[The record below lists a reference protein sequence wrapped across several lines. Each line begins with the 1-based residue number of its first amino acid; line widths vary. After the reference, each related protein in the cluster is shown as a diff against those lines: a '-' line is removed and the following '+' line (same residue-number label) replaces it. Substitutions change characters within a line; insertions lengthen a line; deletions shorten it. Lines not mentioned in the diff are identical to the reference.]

1 MNNNYQ
7 GGSVSRLLIQL
18 EFDKKIFI
26 NGVLIRFY
34 SPLTISKLVRI
45 LPIENKVHYNSDN
58 FIYIETN
65 LIVGSEKSRLTFSKG
80 DIAFLPANNSIC
92 IFLKDVKYTSMNLIG
107 KITDIEKLNEV
118 AKKVDSLIIK
128 LDKII

>member
-7 GGSVSRLLIQL
+7 GGSVSRLPIQL

>member
-7 GGSVSRLLIQL
+7 DGSVSRLPIQL
-18 EFDKKIFI
+18 EFDKKILI

-65 LIVGSEKSRLTFSKG
+65 LIVGSEKARLTFSKG

-92 IFLKDVKYTSMNLIG
+92 IFLKDVKHASMNLIG
-107 KITDIEKLNEV
+107 KIMDIEKLNEV
-118 AKKVDSLIIK
+118 TKKVDSLIIK